1 MHREELEQLTKEQLI
16 DVILLQS
23 DQAKQL
29 AELQAA
35 LEKLQADYEALK
47 LKMDQR
53 TKPPTNSKNSSQ
65 PPSRDQKSNAL
76 KDKRKHRHGPPK
88 GHEKHERQFIAQ
100 PDKVVELR
108 AKQCRH
114 CHANLDEKTG
124 KLVKINQITEL
135 PEAKAEV
142 IEVRQYKAI
151 CPDCGEVIL
160 GHPPVGLEMDR
171 TFGARLEAT
180 VVYYRQEQHMSY
192 KRTQQTLRNLHGVEI
207 SQGGIDN
214 IMRRGGE
221 HAIRNSEPLQEA
233 VRQSAV
239 IHSDETGSRV
249 AGDNWWEWVFCTGKA
264 IWHEIRFNRSEDV
277 IREFMQTSKVEVWV
291 SDCYSAQL
299 KAPTERRQLCLAHQ
313 IRNLQAVVDANPT
326 LTWPRAMQILF
337 RFAIHLHHQRDQL
350 SPVQF
355 AAQVARVERHCDRLL
370 QRSLSPPD
378 AKRLKERYLK
388 HRNKLFVF
396 LDRTDVEPTNNVAE
410 RALRPSVVHRKVLGC
425 FRSEWGA
432 KAFAALASI
441 IDTAKLSGVQAFDA
455 IQSLFGLPSLPIPIG
470 GE

>member
-1 MHREELEQLTKEQLI
+1 M
-16 DVILLQS
+16 
-23 DQAKQL
+23 
-29 AELQAA
+29 
-35 LEKLQADYEALK
+35 
-47 LKMDQR
+47 
-53 TKPPTNSKNSSQ
+53 
-65 PPSRDQKSNAL
+65 
-76 KDKRKHRHGPPK
+76 
-88 GHEKHERQFIAQ
+88 
-100 PDKVVELR
+100 
-108 AKQCRH
+108 
-114 CHANLDEKTG
+114 
-124 KLVKINQITEL
+124 
-135 PEAKAEV
+135 
-142 IEVRQYKAI
+142 
-151 CPDCGEVIL
+151 
-160 GHPPVGLEMDR
+160 
-171 TFGARLEAT
+171 
-180 VVYYRQEQHMSY
+180 
-192 KRTQQTLRNLHGVEI
+192 
-207 SQGGIDN
+207 
-214 IMRRGGE
+214 
-221 HAIRNSEPLQEA
+221 
-233 VRQSAV
+233 RQSAV

-432 KAFAALASI
+432 KAFAALASV
-441 IDTAKLSGVQAFDA
+441 IDTAELSGVQAFDA